1 MVRELGFFVCFSSGP
16 VEGLSMAADEQDG
29 SNKANGSASAFE
41 TELAKRGIPVVGIG
55 ASAGGLAA
63 FEAFFSGMPAGV
75 PTGMAYVLVQHLAPD
90 HTSILAELVQRFTTM
105 PVLQVEDGMLV
116 EPDHVYTI
124 PPNHDMSLL
133 NGVLHLLEPAEPRG
147 HRLPIDSFFRSL
159 AQDQYDRAIGIVLTG
174 TGSDGTQGVRAIKAE
189 AGMVMVQSVES
200 AEFDGMPRSVI
211 ATGVADYKL
220 TPAAMPSQLIA
231 YASLAFNKPRDSE
244 VPVAPKSEAA
254 MKKIFVLL
262 RSQTGHDFSL
272 YKPSTIYRRIERR
285 MAVQHI
291 EAIQDYV
298 KYLQESKVE
307 VEALFRDMLIGVT
320 SFFRDPDVFEVLEK
334 QIIPQ
339 LFQNK
344 STATDVVRIW
354 SSGCS
359 TGEEAY
365 SIAMLVR
372 EFLEDTKS
380 QCLVRIFASDID
392 SRAIAKARA
401 GVYPLSIVADVTPER
416 LSRFF
421 SLDPSENVYRINKN
435 IRAMLI
441 FSELDVIKDPPFSKL
456 DLISCRNLLIYLGS
470 ELQKKLMPLFHFAL
484 TQNGVLL
491 LGTSEGIGDFGSL
504 FKVLD
509 RKAKLYQR
517 QGSLITT
524 QRKTL
529 GLDSSINELS
539 NLSPMNSSNPR
550 KIVAKAPEL
559 ALKQPLRE
567 LLEKSLMQLVAP
579 SAALVNAQGDILY
592 LHGRTGMFLELASG
606 EAGVNNILKMARE
619 GLQQE
624 LSLAL
629 SRAVI
634 SHEPASAYGLLVRT
648 NGHYTRVDL
657 SVSPVATNSTSANA
671 SADAIPETK
680 SPSIYLVT
688 ITDSTETAKSRTGL
702 MATDMAPAI
711 VDESESNSTDSNSGI
726 SSASES
732 RISALLKE
740 LHTRDEYL
748 QSARGELENS
758 NEELKSSNEEMQS
771 VNEELQSTNEELET
785 SKEELQSVNEELAT
799 VNTQLQTKVID
810 LSQLNND
817 MNNLLSG
824 TGIATVFVDH
834 QLRILRFT
842 PAACEIIN
850 LILGDVGRPVA
861 HIVTNL
867 VDYDRLVQDAQEV
880 LATLVPKVIDV
891 QAKDGKWYTMR
902 MQPYRTIDNV
912 IEGAVLNFVEISTL
926 KRIQAELESDRSHLQ
941 FKSTLLNAIGEAV
954 IATDLRG
961 KILYWNEA
969 AERIY
974 GWKSSEVIGKDILE
988 VTPDEESQAH
998 AIEIMAAL
1006 KAGKTWSGEFFVR
1019 HRVGNQFPVRVTNT
1033 PILNEQGDLT
1043 GIIGVSRDITLR
1055 KITEES
1061 LRKSN
1066 ELARLA
1072 VVVRDSRDAIT
1083 VQELD
1088 GRIIAWNP
1096 AAAKIFGWTEAE
1108 ALKMN
1113 ARERIPKSL
1122 QKDALVKEYELSQAE
1137 ILEPYRT
1144 QRLTKSGA
1152 ILEVWITA
1160 TALLNEDGH
1169 MHAIAT
1175 TERARLSIE
1184 TPEAN
1189 HS

>member
-1 MVRELGFFVCFSSGP
+1 MTAGGRDGKKLMNDSPSASGP
-16 VEGLSMAADEQDG
+16 
-29 SNKANGSASAFE
+29 
-41 TELAKRGIPVVGIG
+41 ELIKSRFFVVGIG

-75 PTGMAYVLVQHLAPD
+75 QTGMAFVLVQHLAPD
-90 HTSILAELVQRFTTM
+90 HTSILAELIRRYTPMT
-105 PVLQVEDGMLV
+105 VLQVEDGMSV
-116 EPDHVYTI
+116 QPDHVYII
-124 PPNHDMSLL
+124 PPNHDMAFL
-133 NGVLHLLEPAEPRG
+133 NGTLHLLEPAEPRG
-147 HRLPIDSFFRSL
+147 HRLPIDYFFRSL
-159 AQDQYDRAIGIVLTG
+159 AQDQHDRAIGIVLSG

-189 AGMVMVQSVES
+189 AGMVMVQSIES

-211 ATGVADYKL
+211 ATGLADYEL
-220 TPAAMPSQLIA
+220 APSAMPPQLIA
-231 YASLAFNKPRDSE
+231 YASHAFDKRRGSE
-244 VPVAPKSEAA
+244 ARVEPKLEAA

-291 EAIQDYV
+291 ETFQDYV
-298 KYLQESKVE
+298 KYLQESTVE

-334 QIIPQ
+334 QIIPH
-339 LFQNK
+339 LFLNK
-344 STATDVVRIW
+344 SAATDLVRVWI
-354 SSGCS
+354 SGCS

-365 SIAMLVR
+365 SIAILIH

-380 QCLVRIFASDID
+380 QCSVQIFATDID
-392 SRAIAKARA
+392 SRAIATARA
-401 GVYPLSIVADVTPER
+401 GIYPVSIVANVTPER

-421 SLDPSENVYRINKN
+421 SLDPSEHVYRINKN
-435 IRAMLI
+435 MREMLI
-441 FSELDVIKDPPFSKL
+441 FSKHDVIKDPPFSKL

-491 LGTSEGIGDFGSL
+491 LGTSEGIGDHGSL

-509 RKAKLYQR
+509 RKAKLFQR
-517 QGSLITT
+517 QGSAITT
-524 QRKTL
+524 QRKPL
-529 GLDSSINELS
+529 GLASLTNAFPIASPMDSSNTKEF
-539 NLSPMNSSNPR
+539 
-550 KIVAKAPEL
+550 VATSPEL
-559 ALKQPLRE
+559 TPKLPLRD
-567 LLEKSLMQLVAP
+567 LLEKSLMQLAAP
-579 SAALVNAQGDILY
+579 SAALVNAQGDIQY
-592 LHGRTGMFLELASG
+592 LHGRTGMYLELTSG
-606 EAGVNNILKMARE
+606 ESGVNNILKMARE

-624 LSLAL
+624 LTMAL
-629 SRAVI
+629 SRVAT
-634 SHEPASAYGLLVRT
+634 SQEPASAYGLLVRT
-648 NGHYTRVDL
+648 NAHYTRVDL
-657 SVSPVATNSTSANA
+657 TVSPV
-671 SADAIPETK
+671 PEN
-680 SPSIYLVT
+680 PSIGNSSTRVKTEIQSSSLYLVT
-688 ITDSTETAKSRTGL
+688 IRESTETEKTQSDLSTTGVG
-702 MATDMAPAI
+702 PAI
-711 VDESESNSTDSNSGI
+711 ADELDSTAALSSDSE
-726 SSASES
+726 A
-732 RISALLKE
+732 RISALLEE

-748 QSARGELENS
+748 QSAREKLESS
-758 NEELKSSNEEMQS
+758 NEKLKSSNEEMQS

-799 VNTQLQTKVID
+799 VNTELQTKVND

-842 PAACEIIN
+842 PAACAIIN
-850 LILGDVGRPVA
+850 LILSDVGRPVA
-861 HIVTNL
+861 HTVTNL
-867 VDYDRLVQDAQEV
+867 VGYDRLVQDAQEV
-880 LATLVPKVIDV
+880 LATLITKVIDV
-891 QAKDGKWYTMR
+891 QTKNGKWYTMR

-912 IEGAVLNFVEISTL
+912 IEGAVLNFVEISSL
-926 KRIQAELESDRSHLQ
+926 KRIQAELESDKSHLQ

-954 IATDLRG
+954 IATDLQG

-969 AERIY
+969 SERIY
-974 GWKSSEVIGKDILE
+974 GWKSSEVIGRNVLE
-988 VTPDEESQAH
+988 VAPDEESKAH
-998 AIEIMAAL
+998 GSEIVAAL
-1006 KAGKTWSGEFFVR
+1006 RLGKSWNGEFFVR
-1019 HRVGNQFPVRVTNT
+1019 HRDGHRFPVKVTNT
-1033 PILNEQGDLT
+1033 AILNEQGILT
-1043 GIIGVSRDITLR
+1043 GIIGVSSDITIR
-1055 KITEES
+1055 KSTEES

-1096 AAAKIFGWTEAE
+1096 AAVKVFGWTEAE

-1122 QKDALVKEYELSQAE
+1122 QKDALVKEYELSQSE

-1152 ILEVWITA
+1152 SLEVWITA
-1160 TALLNEDGH
+1160 TALLNEEGY

-1175 TERARLSIE
+1175 TERARLNS
-1184 TPEAN
+1184 EATEVN
-1189 HS
+1189 HP

>member
-1 MVRELGFFVCFSSGP
+1 LLFGFFHDSFK
-16 VEGLSMAADEQDG
+16 GLHMSAGERDG
-29 SNKANGSASAFE
+29 SKQVNESDSASDPA
-41 TELAKRGIPVVGIG
+41 LAKSGFPIVGIG

-75 PTGMAYVLVQHLAPD
+75 QTGMAFVLVQHLAPD
-90 HTSILAELVQRFTTM
+90 HTSILAELVRRFTTM
-105 PVLQVEDGMLV
+105 PVLQVEDGMRV

-124 PPNHDMSLL
+124 PPNHDMAFL
-133 NGVLHLLEPAEPRG
+133 NGTLHLLEPAEPRG
-147 HRLPIDSFFRSL
+147 HRLPIDYFFRSL
-159 AQDQYDRAIGIVLTG
+159 AQDQHDRAIGIVLTG

-189 AGMVMVQSVES
+189 TGMVMVQSLES
-200 AEFDGMPRSVI
+200 AEFDGMPRSAI
-211 ATGVADYKL
+211 ASGVADYEL
-220 TPAAMPSQLIA
+220 APSAMLPQLIA
-231 YASLAFNKPRDSE
+231 YVSQAFNSSKRRSSE
-244 VPVAPKSEAA
+244 VRVEPKTEAA

-298 KYLQESKVE
+298 KYLQESTVE

-334 QIIPQ
+334 KIIPQ

-344 STATDVVRIW
+344 SAATDLVRVW

-365 SIAMLVR
+365 SIAILIR
-372 EFLEDTKS
+372 EFLEDITS
-380 QCLVRIFASDID
+380 QCSVQIFATDID
-392 SRAIAKARA
+392 SRAIARARA
-401 GVYPLSIVADVTPER
+401 GVYPMSIVADVTPER

-421 SLDPSENVYRINKN
+421 SLDPSEHVYRVNKN
-435 IRAMLI
+435 IREMLI
-441 FSELDVIKDPPFSKL
+441 FSEQDVIKDPPFSKL

-517 QGSLITT
+517 QGSVIPS
-524 QRKTL
+524 QRVPL
-529 GLDSSINELS
+529 GLTSSSNALSKMSSIDSSIN
-539 NLSPMNSSNPR
+539 SPKSRAP
-550 KIVAKAPEL
+550 VAGVPEL
-559 ALKQPLRE
+559 TLKLPLRDI
-567 LLEKSLMQLVAP
+567 LEKSLMQLVAP

-592 LHGRTGMFLELASG
+592 LHGRTGMYLELTPG
-606 EAGVNNILKMARE
+606 EAGVQNILKMARE

-624 LSLAL
+624 LTMAL
-629 SRAVI
+629 SRVVI
-634 SHEPASAYGLLVRT
+634 SQELASAFGLLVRT

-657 SVSPVATNSTSANA
+657 SVLPVSANS
-671 SADAIPETK
+671 SAANSSAATGTK
-680 SPSIYLVT
+680 SSLLYLVA
-688 ITDSTETAKSRTGL
+688 IKESTETERPRTGPL
-702 MATDMAPAI
+702 TTDIAHA
-711 VDESESNSTDSNSGI
+711 VANELDSNSVV
-726 SSASES
+726 SAES
-732 RISALLKE
+732 RISALLEE
-740 LHTRDEYL
+740 LHARDEYL
-748 QSARGELENS
+748 QNAREELESS

-771 VNEELQSTNEELET
+771 VNEEMQSTNEELET

-799 VNTQLQTKVID
+799 VNTELQTKVND

-842 PAACEIIN
+842 PAACAIIN
-850 LILGDVGRPVA
+850 LISGDVGRPVA

-867 VDYDRLVQDAQEV
+867 VGYDCLVQDAQEV
-880 LATLVPKVIDV
+880 LDTLVPKVIDV
-891 QAKDGKWYTMR
+891 QTKDGKWYTMR

-926 KRIQAELESDRSHLQ
+926 KRIQAELESDKAHLQ

-954 IATDLRG
+954 IATDLQG
-961 KILYWNEA
+961 KILYWKEA
-969 AERIY
+969 AERTY
-974 GWKSSEVIGKDILE
+974 GWKSSEVTGRNVLE
-988 VTPDEESQAH
+988 VTPDEESKAH
-998 AIEIMAAL
+998 ASAIMAAL
-1006 KAGKTWSGEFFVR
+1006 KLGKSWSGEFLVC
-1019 HRVGNQFPVRVTNT
+1019 HRDGNRFPVKVTNT
-1033 PILNEQGDLT
+1033 SVLDAQGNLT
-1043 GIIGVSRDITLR
+1043 GIIGVSSDITLR
-1055 KITEES
+1055 KSTEES

-1083 VQELD
+1083 VQDLD
-1088 GRIIAWNP
+1088 GQIIAWNP
-1096 AAAKIFGWTEAE
+1096 AAVKVFGWTEVE

-1122 QKDALVKEYELSQAE
+1122 QKDALLKEYELSQSE
-1137 ILEPYRT
+1137 ILEPFRT

-1160 TALLNEDGH
+1160 TALLNEDGQ

-1175 TERARLSIE
+1175 TERASPKELS
-1184 TPEAN
+1184 
-1189 HS
+1189 